1 METITGTRW
10 QRQGGCAQRQGG
22 CAQTIL
28 KVAVGA
34 ETAVVVI
41 DVVDKAEAVA
51 RERGGSVGQRVS
63 VRRLSKQDKT
73 DMLITRQL
81 TTPRN
86 CYLVLA

>member
-1 METITGTRW
+1 MKTILGTRW
-10 QRQGGCAQRQGG
+10 QRQGGCAQ
-22 CAQTIL
+22 TIF
-28 KVAVGA
+28 KVAIGA

-41 DVVDKAEAVA
+41 DVVDRAEAVAETVA
-51 RERGGSVGQRVS
+51 RERGGSTGQRVS

-86 CYLVLA
+86 CYLIRA